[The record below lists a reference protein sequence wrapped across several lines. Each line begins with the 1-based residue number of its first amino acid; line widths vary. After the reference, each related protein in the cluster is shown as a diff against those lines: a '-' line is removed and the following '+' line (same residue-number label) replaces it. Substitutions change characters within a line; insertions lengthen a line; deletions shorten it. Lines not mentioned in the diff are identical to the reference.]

1 MAPSTPMAAAVS
13 AAAMTAASRAMTAAS
28 RAMAAAVAWAM
39 SRRSVDVDVP
49 IDVNVPI
56 HMDIPIDMEVA
67 VIPTVPAGA
76 ATPANPAI
84 PRKATPVPA
93 WATPARSVP
102 AVIPTAP
109 NELRLFDGRAFDERG
124 PRREC
129 ANVHRRLSRQDELG
143 DHSGRRSER

>member
-1 MAPSTPMAAAVS
+1 
-13 AAAMTAASRAMTAAS
+13 
-28 RAMAAAVAWAM
+28 MAAAVAWAM

>member
-1 MAPSTPMAAAVS
+1 MAPSTPMAAVVS
-13 AAAMTAASRAMTAAS
+13 AAAMTAASRAMT
-28 RAMAAAVAWAM
+28 AAVAWAM

-109 NELRLFDGRAFDERG
+109 NELRLFDGRAFGKRG
-124 PRREC
+124 WRRER
-129 ANVHRRLSRQDELG
+129 ANADRRLSGQGELG
-143 DHSGRRSER
+143 DHSGRRGER